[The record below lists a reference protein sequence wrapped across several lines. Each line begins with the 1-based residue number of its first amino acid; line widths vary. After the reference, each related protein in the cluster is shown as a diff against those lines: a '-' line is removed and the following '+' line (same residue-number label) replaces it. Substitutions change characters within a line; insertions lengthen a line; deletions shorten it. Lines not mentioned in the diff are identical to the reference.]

1 MKKIKR
7 TFVSYPVEVGWRVN
21 AKFCRVPSAATE
33 GNILEA
39 INTALTLLQF
49 HYMDRDLHRTG
60 NSIVII
66 SAGSGVFE
74 VNKSLAAIT
83 KQRMIDNG
91 IGKLHRV
98 NLSFHCK
105 RLKQMAINTLL
116 LISKGVTC

>member
-1 MKKIKR
+1 MKKIKE
-7 TFVSYPVEVGWRVN
+7 TFISYPKEVGWMISNRSV
-21 AKFCRVPSAATE
+21 RVPSSATE

-39 INTALTLLQF
+39 INTALTLLQL

-60 NSIVII
+60 NSIVVI

-91 IGKLHRV
+91 IGK
-98 NLSFHCK
+98 
-105 RLKQMAINTLL
+105 
-116 LISKGVTC
+116 